1 MTIPEIAQLLENL
14 GCPPEKS
21 ADMAS
26 QLDKRARMDAER
38 KRISHE
44 AAFEYLIGLMAQG
57 WAAQAG
63 KTSSPQAPES

>member
-44 AAFEYLIGLMAQG
+44 AAFDGARMG
-57 WAAQAG
+57 RAG
-63 KTSSPQAPES
+63 GENKFATSP